1 MIRRKGRQSEH
12 LAYLKKFLEHGK
24 DPLKRLKALK
34 HGLEKAPLSEVKEFH
49 TEHAS
54 TVFYVFYSSFSTV
67 EAAIQERVSKNKGYN
82 ELHTKDLVEVVLPAL
97 EKVLVTLP
105 ELVHRRWQFNSIC
118 ESPL

>member
-67 EAAIQERVSKNKGYN
+67 EAAIQERGLWSCHGYAVAN
-82 ELHTKDLVEVVLPAL
+82 CSRTQNTFLA
-97 EKVLVTLP
+97 
-105 ELVHRRWQFNSIC
+105 C
-118 ESPL
+118 